1 MNRSEKNVIRDSHG
15 CVHLGGGRTLKHLF
29 GKRGAGS
36 QQFAKSIHINVL
48 YIHTCVSM
56 YVCMHM
62 YVYVCVYVLCMHDV
76 YIYVTMY
83 MYNICIII
91 IVWQVISLV
100 QKLILEDKTVTQRE
114 AYYCLVQY
122 FKNQREFNDV
132 LQGNECMLL
141 HCLSLLFVVV
151 VVCSDVVVLTGVA
164 RASLGICATSSGAI
178 SGLLLWK
185 VLN

>member
-1 MNRSEKNVIRDSHG
+1 
-15 CVHLGGGRTLKHLF
+15 
-29 GKRGAGS
+29 
-36 QQFAKSIHINVL
+36 
-48 YIHTCVSM
+48 
-56 YVCMHM
+56 
-62 YVYVCVYVLCMHDV
+62 
-76 YIYVTMY
+76 
-83 MYNICIII
+83 MYNY

-132 LQGNECMLL
+132 LQGNECRLL
-141 HCLSLLFVVV
+141 TLSIFVV
-151 VVCSDVVVLTGVA
+151 CLDVVVLTGVA